1 MSKYIYTHVAIPIY
15 ETELTLQNQN
25 KDTILRSSTM
35 FINHL
40 KYTLYMN
47 VKDKYM
53 CQLTNYKDQS
63 KILT

>member
-1 MSKYIYTHVAIPIY
+1 
-15 ETELTLQNQN
+15 
-25 KDTILRSSTM
+25 M